1 MMQGGQTLNVRES
14 AMTLACLRR
23 WGLTALILSALSQP
37 VAAQISGAQAQKSE
51 PAQKSETTAQPVTDP
66 LGRSTPRGTL
76 MGFLRAV
83 EKNDASAVR
92 YLEVTA
98 GESPNALASARDLSN
113 LINRYLKEPLAKVS
127 DSPDGTLNEGLPTNR
142 ERVGPLILGDRTEDI
157 TLVRV
162 TDPQAAT
169 CMTTLPR
176 YPPSLG

>member
-1 MMQGGQTLNVRES
+1 MR
-14 AMTLACLRR
+14 
-23 WGLTALILSALSQP
+23 
-37 VAAQISGAQAQKSE
+37 
-51 PAQKSETTAQPVTDP
+51 
-66 LGRSTPRGTL
+66 
-76 MGFLRAV
+76 FLRAV

-98 GESPNALASARDLSN
+98 GESSHALDSARDLRN
-113 LINRYLKEPLAKVS
+113 LIDRYLKEPLGKVS

-142 ERVGPLILGDRTEDI
+142 ERVGPLVMGDRTADI

>member
-1 MMQGGQTLNVRES
+1 MSL
-14 AMTLACLRR
+14 LRLPR
-23 WGLTALILSALSQP
+23 WAWTALLLSALAQP
-37 VAAQISGAQAQKSE
+37 IAAQILGAQAQKSE
-51 PAQKSETTAQPVTDP
+51 PAQKSESSAQPVTDP

-76 MGFLRAV
+76 MRFLRAV

-98 GESPNALASARDLSN
+98 GESSHALDSARDLRN
-113 LINRYLKEPLAKVS
+113 LIDRYLKEPLGKVS

-142 ERVGPLILGDRTEDI
+142 ERVGPLVMGDRTADI